1 MAKRTIF
8 RSLSEALSSST
19 TPGLRFSDVFVLT
32 SRWAVF
38 WDAETDDKG
47 TETMPACGLIRGLRS
62 AGVPVRVVRWDA
74 SSTDDVCSMTRP
86 DEVVAAQVIHV
97 SGLERKVVVWVPSR
111 YTDLLDEEQD
121 RLHTIGRCT
130 GQLIKVIWPQPPS
143 EPKLPVEEL
152 DLD

>member
-1 MAKRTIF
+1 
-8 RSLSEALSSST
+8 
-19 TPGLRFSDVFVLT
+19 
-32 SRWAVF
+32 
-38 WDAETDDKG
+38 
-47 TETMPACGLIRGLRS
+47 
-62 AGVPVRVVRWDA
+62 
-74 SSTDDVCSMTRP
+74 MTRP
-86 DEVVAAQVIHV
+86 DEVVAAQVIHL

-130 GQLIKVIWPQPPS
+130 GQLIKVIWPQAPS